1 MATGQR
7 QQQQQQQRQQQQQQQ
22 RQNDVVYPVMSA
34 SGPTRLDASTL
45 KTATNANGNMMHR
58 THTVEIVHV
67 GSGHGNTP
75 PVARKGE
82 TSKVL
87 CV

>member
-7 QQQQQQQRQQQQQQQ
+7 QQQQQQ

-45 KTATNANGNMMHR
+45 KTAIGGQPNGNMMHR